1 MQVKQ
6 WKLFLDFEK
15 EEDWLNNQAA
25 RGLAMKHYTFRRY
38 TFEECEPGEYIYRI
52 ELLKDSVTSSDNAK
66 YLQFVEESGVEHVD
80 SYLNWA
86 YFRKAA
92 AEGPFDL
99 YTDLESRIAH
109 YQRIIRLFLLMVP
122 LMLVGFFSQLIL
134 IIDFVESGFQEI
146 TARMFVFSP
155 LIPLVVVAVLLYG
168 RVLPRLLKKVKL
180 MKREQD
186 IRE

>member
-1 MQVKQ
+1 MIVKR

-15 EEDWLNNQAA
+15 EEEWLNKKVAE
-25 RGLAMKHYTFRRY
+25 GLAMTHYTFGRY

-52 ELLKDSVTSSDNAK
+52 ELLQNNVTSPDNVK
-66 YLQFVEESGVEHVD
+66 YLQFVEESGAEHVD
-80 SYLNWA
+80 SYLNWV

-92 AEGPFDL
+92 AEGPFDI

-109 YQRIIRLFLLMVP
+109 YQRVIRLFLL
-122 LMLVGFFSQLIL
+122 LSLLLLAGLLSQVNIL
-134 IIDFVESGFQEI
+134 ISFVEGSYQEATI
-146 TARMFVFSP
+146 RVVLLSP
-155 LIPLVVVAVLLYG
+155 LGALVVVAVLLYG
-168 RVLPRLLKKVKL
+168 RILPRLVKKVKV